1 MDSAEPQ
8 KKAGMSGWVQKSWA
22 FNFKFVFISLIFLL
36 LQFAIQYY
44 IYSPGLFEVSIV
56 RSLAFSG
63 ATLIGLSLLSS
74 VAFKFRPILSKYAFV
89 RKNFGVMGFI
99 LVFFHVLAATQLYF
113 FGDLTKV
120 YFSINPLENPIVFG
134 TLAYPILFVM
144 AITSIQWVEHKI
156 GGTLWKALHRLVY
169 FAFLFIVFHFTQQ
182 NPVALD
188 SIPGYLLILVTIGVL
203 LGELYWWYTVS
214 KQRQFK
220 NLGLYIGLAIILL
233 YIILGYLAFFAK

>member
-8 KKAGMSGWVQKSWA
+8 KKVSLFGWVQKSWA

-44 IYSPGLFEVSIV
+44 FYVPGIIDMSIV
-56 RSLAFSG
+56 RALAFSG

-74 VAFKFRPILSKYAFV
+74 IAFKFKPLLSKYSFV
-89 RKNFGVMGFI
+89 RKNLGVMGFI
-99 LVFFHVLAATQLYF
+99 FIFFHVIAAIQFYF
-113 FGDLTKV
+113 FGDLSKV
-120 YFSINPLENPIVFG
+120 YFSFNPLENPIVFG
-134 TLAYPILFVM
+134 ALAYPILFVM

-156 GGTLWKALHRLVY
+156 GGTWWKALHRLVY

-182 NPVALD
+182 NPAALN
-188 SIPGYLLILVTIGVL
+188 SIPGYFLILVTAGVL
-203 LGELYWWYTVS
+203 LGELYWFFMVS

-220 NLGLYIGLAIILL
+220 NPGFYIGLAIILL